1 MFRLF
6 PITNPN
12 APAASRLL
20 LDRSRVINLRRMPRT
35 LANNATG
42 MLRVLDDVDIEHV
55 TDRAITVLSDTP
67 IPRGERMILWAP
79 AEDGGEVAL
88 RVRAVRRQAV
98 LGSTLLRHRVR
109 FDVDADCAVG
119 AAQPASGAL
128 DTGRIGGIVREV
140 PIRLLDIGAGGCSIE
155 SPVRIPEGAV
165 GWLSVKSY
173 DAQYEEVVRVCRS
186 DWRTERFWQW
196 MSGVEFLTLAPPSAA
211 SLRRNVALFTKSGV
225 EAHDRT

>member
-1 MFRLF
+1 
-6 PITNPN
+6 
-12 APAASRLL
+12 
-20 LDRSRVINLRRMPRT
+20 
-35 LANNATG
+35 
-42 MLRVLDDVDIEHV
+42 MLRVLDDVEIEHV
-55 TDRAITVLSDTP
+55 TDETITVLSDTP

-79 AEDGGEVAL
+79 AADGGEVPL

-109 FDVDADCAVG
+109 FDVDTAAVG
-119 AAQPASGAL
+119 ASQPASGAL

-155 SPVRIPEGAV
+155 SPVRIAEGAV
-165 GWLSVKSY
+165 GWLSMKSQNTQY
-173 DAQYEEVVRVCRS
+173 DEVVRVCRS

-196 MSGVEFLTLAPPSAA
+196 ISGVEFLTLEPPSAA

-225 EAHDRT
+225 EGQ